1 MKSFI
6 SFIFLFIL
14 INFITTKEE
23 HESKVHSS
31 TLFSLAIGENN
42 TNISMLFNTFST
54 NLTLYSN
61 ANRKYALE
69 INNKRN
75 HSYIIETLTINEVI
89 LPNLVF
95 DIKIDPTDFN
105 DDSIQGEIGLGIN
118 LEGRNE
124 FINILYNNKIIF
136 QKEIIIG
143 SKLILDTYL
152 VTCGIIPKK

>member
-95 DIKIDPTDFN
+95 
-105 DDSIQGEIGLGIN
+105 
-118 LEGRNE
+118 
-124 FINILYNNKIIF
+124 
-136 QKEIIIG
+136 QK
-143 SKLILDTYL
+143 
-152 VTCGIIPKK
+152 